1 MGGESLLLKGFIEDA
16 EGRLRTPW
24 APLPTGSLY
33 LCSFFWLLADSSR
46 QLGIHLG
53 RQNKVKS

>member
-1 MGGESLLLKGFIEDA
+1 MGRESLLLKGFIEDT

-24 APLPTGSLY
+24 APPPTGGLY

-53 RQNKVKS
+53 RENKGKS